1 MTRCWKLFLAYFRLS
16 KSAVCEMSVGR
27 DKYHDFHDY
36 SDSEWGEPWHFCN
49 LICKRCGKEFC
60 I

>member
-1 MTRCWKLFLAYFRLS
+1 MNRMLKLVLAYFRLS

-27 DKYHDFHDY
+27 GMFDDFHDY
-36 SDSEWGEPWHFCN
+36 HDSDMGPVHFHIHTCAR
-49 LICKRCGKEFC
+49 CSKRFC